1 MKKVLFTLLLMA
13 LSSINTCLYAEPTD
27 IPLELGYVDPTLD
40 QDNPQRSP
48 VMIPHVAIDEYTLT
62 FYTPCDGC
70 MLRLFDEDG
79 NLVYAIVIP
88 DGTTTLSLPSYL
100 SGDYEIQIIRGSFK
114 FYGYINIFKL

>member
-1 MKKVLFTLLLMA
+1 MKQTRLFLLMLLLAMLP
-13 LSSINTCLYAEPTD
+13 LSSTQVYAAQED
-27 IPLELGYVDPTLD
+27 IDLQTGYVDPTIPHG
-40 QDNPQRSP
+40 NGPRTP

-114 FYGYINIFKL
+114 FYGYIII